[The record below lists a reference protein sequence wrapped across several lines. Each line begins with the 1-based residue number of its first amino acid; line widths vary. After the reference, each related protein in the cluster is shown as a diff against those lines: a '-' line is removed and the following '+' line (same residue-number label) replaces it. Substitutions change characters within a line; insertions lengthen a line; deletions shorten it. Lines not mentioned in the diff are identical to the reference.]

1 MSGFTETSL
10 EKKLADLNN
19 SATSI
24 QQLSMW
30 LIHHR
35 KHFQAIVRTW
45 FKELVKT
52 SKDRKL
58 TFMYLAN
65 DAVQNAKKKHPEYVK
80 EFGVHMKKVFEHL
93 VAVNFDEKT
102 VGSIGRL
109 IKIWRERQI
118 FDEKRQID
126 VEKVWKE
133 GTGDATNPKK
143 RRTKSPGTPPRPPA
157 SKTTQKRSHK

>member
-1 MSGFTETSL
+1 MSGFTETAL

-30 LIHHR
+30 LLHHR
-35 KHFQAIVRTW
+35 KHFQAIVRNW
-45 FKELVKT
+45 YKELCKAT
-52 SKDRKL
+52 KDRKL

-80 EFGVHMKKVFEHL
+80 EFGVHMKKLFEHL
-93 VAVNFDEKT
+93 VAEN
-102 VGSIGRL
+102 
-109 IKIWRERQI
+109 

-126 VEKVWKE
+126 VERVWKE
-133 GTGDATNPKK
+133 GTGEGAANPKK
-143 RRTKSPGTPPRPPA
+143 RRTKSPGTPPDPPPQKQPKKEA
-157 SKTTQKRSHK
+157 TNHAKTPPKEPKS